1 MMNKEL
7 ERNIQNMINYID
19 VLAPEVRVEH
29 IPAIYGDEDANLK
42 VYPPLT
48 WNEEQCDELED
59 QIAEHVVD
67 TLVDAGYL
75 ILVGVYTPEE
85 QVAKMRHKLALAQRQ
100 QAQANQFLT
109 QAAALGL
116 A

>member
-7 ERNIQNMINYID
+7 EHNIQNMVNYIYM
-19 VLAPEVRVEH
+19 LAPEVRVEH
-29 IPAIYGDEDANLK
+29 ISVIFGDEDANLK

-59 QIAEHVVD
+59 KIAEHVVD
-67 TLVDAGYL
+67 ILVQAGYL

-85 QVAKMRHKLALAQRQ
+85 QIAKMRHKLALAQQ
-100 QAQANQFLT
+100 EQAQANHFLA